1 MSLQIQQNRWEVMV
15 DVADE
20 KGFGNTFKVE
30 LVDDG
35 IATGV
40 VRVVYA
46 VGGWPVPFAS
56 KDWCDAVRAALA
68 KVQQQDKSELVLD
81 GDIVFEGDASGW

>member
-1 MSLQIQQNRWEVMV
+1 MSLQIQQNRWEVEV
-15 DVADE
+15 EV
-20 KGFGNTFKVE
+20 KGVKFKVE

-35 IATGV
+35 YCTGV

-56 KDWCDAVRAALA
+56 KDWGDAVAASCGV
-68 KVQQQDKSELVLD
+68 KRPEFPVKRQDYIGGD
-81 GDIVFEGDASGW
+81 GESW

>member
-20 KGFGNTFKVE
+20 RGFGDTFKVE
-30 LVDDG
+30 MVDDG
-35 IATGV
+35 YYTAV

-46 VGGWPVPFAS
+46 VGGRHVPFAS
-56 KDWCDAVRAALA
+56 REWCDAVAASCGVMRPEFPV
-68 KVQQQDKSELVLD
+68 KRQDYIGGD
-81 GDIVFEGDASGW
+81 GAGW

>member
-1 MSLQIQQNRWEVMV
+1 MSLQIQQNRWEAEVEV
-15 DVADE
+15 E
-20 KGFGNTFKVE
+20 GIKYKVE

-35 IATGV
+35 YCTGV

-56 KDWCDAVRAALA
+56 KQWGDAVTASCRV
-68 KVQQQDKSELVLD
+68 KRPDFPVKRQDYIGGD
-81 GDIVFEGDASGW
+81 GAGW

>member
-1 MSLQIQQNRWEVMV
+1 MSLQIQQNRWEVTV

-20 KGFGNTFKVE
+20 RGFGNTFKVE

-35 IATGV
+35 YCTGV

-56 KDWCDAVRAALA
+56 KQWGDAVAASCGV
-68 KVQQQDKSELVLD
+68 KRPDFPVKRQDYIGGD
-81 GDIVFEGDASGW
+81 GESW